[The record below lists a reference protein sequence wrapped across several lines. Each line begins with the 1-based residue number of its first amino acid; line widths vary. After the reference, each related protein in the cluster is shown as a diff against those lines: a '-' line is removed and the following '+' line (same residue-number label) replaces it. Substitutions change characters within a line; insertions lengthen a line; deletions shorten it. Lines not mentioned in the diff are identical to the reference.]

1 MKTENRA
8 LMLAPIALLIT
19 LFLAIPLAAKA
30 QVNDLNTLSSQKDAR
45 EARQSND
52 WEEEPPKGTPGLYKN
67 RFFTGGGLGL
77 QFGTLTAV
85 ELAPTVGYI
94 VHRMFRFG
102 ITVNFSYFRDAYFQP
117 ALSSYYWGGSFFV
130 RFYPI
135 RRLFIHAEIGGMNQ
149 PYGTDHER
157 RWLAYPIAGQPGRP
171 HDTGHVEL
179 QQRRVFHLRQ
189 SHHRHRLRSR
199 AIASRSRILQRSRS
213 SFSLSRPGIPASI
226 RQSRRNR
233 QLQYQQALAVYDR
246 SPWQPARISS

>member
-117 ALSSYYWGGSFFV
+117 ALSSYYWGGSFFI

-135 RRLFIHAEIGGMNQ
+135 RRLF
-149 PYGTDHER
+149 
-157 RWLAYPIAGQPGRP
+157 L
-171 HDTGHVEL
+171 HVEGHDQGDAQLGGEVAGHGRFAL

>member
-19 LFLAIPLAAKA
+19 LFLAIPFAAKA
-30 QVNDLNTLSSQKDAR
+30 QVNDLNTLSSQ
-45 EARQSND
+45 N
-52 WEEEPPKGTPGLYKN
+52 KN
-67 RFFTGGGLGL
+67 RFFTGGGVGL

-149 PYGTDHER
+149 PYGSNHER
-157 RWLAYPIAGQPGRP
+157 KWLAYPIAGIGYSQPLGN
-171 HDTGHVEL
+171 
-179 QQRRVFHLRQ
+179 RVALTI
-189 SHHRHRLRSR
+189 R
-199 AIASRSRILQRSRS
+199 AMWNFNNDEYSIYGNAS
-213 SFSLSRPGIPASI
+213 A
-226 RQSRRNR
+226 
-233 QLQYQQALAVYDR
+233 AK
-246 SPWQPARISS
+246 

>member
-19 LFLAIPLAAKA
+19 LFLAIPF
-30 QVNDLNTLSSQKDAR
+30 VR
-45 EARQSND
+45 EARQVND

-67 RFFTGGGLGL
+67 RFFTGGGVGL

-149 PYGTDHER
+149 PYGSNHER
-157 RWLAYPIAGQPGRP
+157 T
-171 HDTGHVEL
+171 TG
-179 QQRRVFHLRQ
+179 
-189 SHHRHRLRSR
+189 SPSR
-199 AIASRSRILQRSRS
+199 YGPCGTSTTTSIPSTAIPSSAS
-213 SFSLSRPGIPASI
+213 A
-226 RQSRRNR
+226 
-233 QLQYQQALAVYDR
+233 AK
-246 SPWQPARISS
+246 

>member
-19 LFLAIPLAAKA
+19 LSLAIPFAAKA
-30 QVNDLNTLSSQKDAR
+30 QVNDLNTLSSQKDVR
-45 EARQSND
+45 EARQVND

-67 RFFTGGGLGL
+67 RFFTGGGVGL

-149 PYGTDHER
+149 PYGSNHER
-157 RWLAYPIAGQPGRP
+157 KWLAYPQPGRP

-199 AIASRSRILQRSRS
+199 TVTPDFMQ
-213 SFSLSRPGIPASI
+213 
-226 RQSRRNR
+226 
-233 QLQYQQALAVYDR
+233 
-246 SPWQPARISS
+246 

>member
-8 LMLAPIALLIT
+8 LMLAPITFLIT
-19 LFLAIPLAAKA
+19 LFLTIPFAAKA
-30 QVNDLNTLSSQKDAR
+30 QV
-45 EARQSND
+45 ND

-67 RFFTGGGLGL
+67 RFFTGGGVGL

-117 ALSSYYWGGSFFV
+117 ALSSYYWGGSFFI

-149 PYGTDHER
+149 PYGSDHER
-157 RWLAYPIAGQPGRP
+157 KWLAYPIAGIGYSQPLGN
-171 HDTGHVEL
+171 
-179 QQRRVFHLRQ
+179 RVALTI
-189 SHHRHRLRSR
+189 R
-199 AIASRSRILQRSRS
+199 AMWNFNNDEYSIYGNPII
-213 SFSLSRPGIPASI
+213 GIGCEVG
-226 RQSRRNR
+226 
-233 QLQYQQALAVYDR
+233 L
-246 SPWQPARISS
+246 

>member
-30 QVNDLNTLSSQKDAR
+30 QINDLNTLSSQKDAR
-45 EARQSND
+45 EARQAND
-52 WEEEPPKGTPGLYKN
+52 SEDEPPKRTPGLYKN
-67 RFFTGGGLGL
+67 RFFTVGGLGL

-157 RWLAYPIAGQPGRP
+157 RWLAYPIAGIGYSQPLGN
-171 HDTGHVEL
+171 
-179 QQRRVFHLRQ
+179 RVALTI
-189 SHHRHRLRSR
+189 R
-199 AIASRSRILQRSRS
+199 AMWNFNNDEYSIYGNPII
-213 SFSLSRPGIPASI
+213 GIGCEVG
-226 RQSRRNR
+226 
-233 QLQYQQALAVYDR
+233 L
-246 SPWQPARISS
+246 